1 MSDARAA
8 PRLRLGT
15 KVSYGLGTVAQAVTG
30 VALSTSIINFYLVRV
45 LGLRPALV
53 GVVILV
59 SLVVDAVFDP
69 AIGRI
74 SDTFRSPWGRRH
86 PFMYASAAP
95 IAIAIFLL
103 WRQPP
108 GLTAEGVAAYSLF
121 WLITVRLCSGVYQIP
136 SDSLTPEL
144 APDYHE
150 RTSLISFRYFFG
162 IFGGVGM
169 TVLLLNVLLR
179 KDATHPLGMLN
190 RAGYAQFGLIA
201 AITVFVAILVSS
213 AATHRFIPYL
223 SRPQR
228 RRQSF
233 VRELREIWATLTH
246 PAMVVVM
253 IAGLVSG
260 IGGGIS
266 ASLGNFMSLYF
277 WGLTP
282 QVIGYLAIAGAP
294 ASIIGVMVAPVISR
308 RLDKKRAMLTVFF
321 LAIFTGVV
329 PPILRLTG
337 ALQMGS
343 SWIPPTLVAD
353 SFISGTLSLI
363 GYVIIG
369 SMVADVVED
378 NAVRTGVRAEGVL
391 FATSGLLPKVT
402 VGVGGLIG
410 NLMLEAVHFPSAAAT
425 SGALDHV
432 DWPIMRNLVLLS
444 VPSQMALNIIA
455 VSVLFLYR
463 LDRTSHEANLEAL
476 RLAAEVGEPPT
487 SLGASVPPQLQPDV
501 LGRLE

>member
-1 MSDARAA
+1 MSDVAAA
-8 PRLRLGT
+8 PRLRLHT
-15 KVSYGLGTVAQAVTG
+15 KVSYGLGSVAQAVAG

-45 LGLRPALV
+45 LGLRPAIV
-53 GVVILV
+53 GTVILV
-59 SLVVDAVFDP
+59 SLVVDAMLDP

-103 WRQPP
+103 WRQPA
-108 GLTAEGVAAYSLF
+108 GLSPAALAAYALF
-121 WLITVRLCSGVYQIP
+121 WLIAVRLCSGFYQIP

-169 TVLLLNVLLR
+169 TVLLLNGLLR
-179 KDATHPLGMLN
+179 KDAAHPLGMLN
-190 RAGYAQFGLIA
+190 RAGYAEFGLIA
-201 AITVFVAILVSS
+201 SITVFVAIIVSS
-213 AATHRFIPYL
+213 AATHRYIPYL
-223 SRPQR
+223 AKPQR

-233 VRELREIWATLTH
+233 GRELREVWGTLTH

-282 QVIGYLAIAGAP
+282 QVIGYIAIFGAP
-294 ASIIGVMVAPVISR
+294 ASIIGVMAAPLVSR
-308 RLDKKRAMLTVFF
+308 WLDKKRAMLTVFF
-321 LAIFTGVV
+321 AAIFTGVI

-337 ALQMGS
+337 VLQLGS
-343 SWIPPTLVAD
+343 PWIPPTLVAD

-410 NLMLEAVHFPSAAAT
+410 NLMLEAVHFPSSAAT

-432 DWPIMRNLVLLS
+432 AWPIMRNLTLLS
-444 VPSQMALNIIA
+444 VPSQMALNIVA

-463 LDRTSHEANLEAL
+463 LDRSTHEANLEAL
-476 RLAAEVGEPPT
+476 RLAAEIGEPPT
-487 SLGASVPPQLQPDV
+487 SLGAATPPELQPDV
-501 LGRLE
+501 LGRIE